1 MLLKNLIY
9 HFENI
14 VPEDVQ
20 DYILEQHLG
29 NIKYEFAATHKPQAN
44 IIKNPIDIDSLTMTD
59 NYKTIKLRP
68 GIFQSVFYEEGLWEQ
83 KEQVYSKIVL
93 PPLNA
98 ISKVMN
104 FDYDLMKIKS
114 NFNYREVPENNN
126 MSFIPHC
133 DFEGFGGWTLLYYI
147 NDSDG
152 DTIIFENKGINYL
165 TLGKELEIKKTY
177 KPKKGSIIMFNQD
190 YLHTGCPPIV
200 NDYRLVINYNIMI
213 TNQKSN
219 PVPEVNSQESCCNEK
234 VS

>member
-9 HFENI
+9 HLENI

-29 NIKYEFAATHKPQAN
+29 NIKYEFASTHKPQAN

-114 NFNYREVPENNN
+114 NFNYREVPENSD

-152 DTIIFENKGINYL
+152 DTIIFKNKGINYL
-165 TLGKELEIKKTY
+165 TLGKELEIKRTY

-219 PVPEVNSQESCCNEK
+219 PVPEASSQESCCGEK